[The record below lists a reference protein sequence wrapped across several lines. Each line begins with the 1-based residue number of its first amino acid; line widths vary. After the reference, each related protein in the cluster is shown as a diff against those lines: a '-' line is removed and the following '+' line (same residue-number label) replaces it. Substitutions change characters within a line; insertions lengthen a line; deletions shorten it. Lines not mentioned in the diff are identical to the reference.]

1 MKIMSP
7 HNVEQHPNYG
17 LFQNF
22 LARNDECSHAN
33 SGLFFFLF
41 FVYFTQT
48 SSDGNVNE
56 KKKNI
61 TSSAPDDIFQETPTQ
76 VVENSRGKRFHI

>member
-1 MKIMSP
+1 MLNNIP
-7 HNVEQHPNYG
+7 TT
-17 LFQNF
+17 
-22 LARNDECSHAN
+22 ECFKTFWSEMVNAVMQIQACF
-33 SGLFFFLF
+33 SFFF

-56 KKKNI
+56 KKNI

-76 VVENSRGKRFHI
+76 VVENSRAKRFHI